1 MKIKEAKPLGRP
13 PLPTGEKGVMPTC
26 RIKRS
31 LWEGLK
37 AKSKKDNVS
46 TREILEKIIEKELG

>member
-1 MKIKEAKPLGRP
+1 
-13 PLPTGEKGVMPTC
+13 MPTC